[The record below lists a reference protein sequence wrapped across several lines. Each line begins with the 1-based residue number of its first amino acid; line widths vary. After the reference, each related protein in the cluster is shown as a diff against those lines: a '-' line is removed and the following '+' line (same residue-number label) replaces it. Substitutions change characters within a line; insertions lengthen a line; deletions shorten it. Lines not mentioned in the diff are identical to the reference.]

1 MSMLIEAVFSVI
13 FFGISLTGIIWRLT
27 LKNRGNFFF
36 EIEFW
41 CIISEAIYYLIL
53 AVMGII
59 NACNKTTDSCLQNF
73 LKYTLSKLLFPPVIA
88 SPFIFYLGNN
98 LDWFSFPI
106 DKDDGDFWCD
116 LINHLIAP
124 SCLLVDVILFE
135 RKYKSSNFLDIL
147 IITGM
152 YIAYSILY
160 LPFQTSE
167 VYKFVVRG
175 KGCIICVMIVCYC
188 ISINMHYIYIII
200 TRVRD
205 CHTIEKDEDTKDEKK
220 DKKK

>member
-41 CIISEAIYYLIL
+41 CIISEAVYYLIL
-53 AVMGII
+53 AAMGII
-59 NACNKTTDSCLQNF
+59 NVFNKTTDSCLQNF

-152 YIAYSILY
+152 YIAYGILC
-160 LPFQTSE
+160 LPFQTNE
-167 VYKFVVRG
+167 VYAFIDRG
-175 KGCIICVMIVCYC
+175 KGCMISVNFAFYC
-188 ISINMHYIYIII
+188 IGIIMHYAYIII

-205 CHTIEKDEDTKDEKK
+205 RNTIEHDIEKEKVTEKEKK
-220 DKKK
+220 